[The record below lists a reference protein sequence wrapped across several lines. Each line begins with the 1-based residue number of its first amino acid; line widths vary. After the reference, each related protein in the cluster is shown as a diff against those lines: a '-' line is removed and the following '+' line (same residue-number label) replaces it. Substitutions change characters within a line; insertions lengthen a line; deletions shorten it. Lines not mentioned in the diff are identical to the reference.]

1 LQFLDAL
8 LCLMVVVQRHFR
20 GHHSMKHQPC
30 YHRLWQVHPVSAWIL
45 TQIWAVVMFTPIIL
59 LASSVRVFAP
69 AVFSR
74 LCLWLPNITE
84 SCPENYHR
92 KLRTQICCMIL
103 GWNLGQI
110 VIYSSTPTPSRAVE
124 FSGEKS
130 QQLVNAIHGEGDG
143 DGPILC
149 ECTHK
154 VMTALICDM
163 FDLVYSR
170 TDSILTSNCYCGVF
184 SAISYMYVFTLDSW
198 VAAVFEQALQE
209 DKTSGRL
216 EW

>member
-1 LQFLDAL
+1 
-8 LCLMVVVQRHFR
+8 
-20 GHHSMKHQPC
+20 
-30 YHRLWQVHPVSAWIL
+30 
-45 TQIWAVVMFTPIIL
+45 MFTPIIL
-59 LASSVRVFAP
+59 LSSSVRVFAP

-74 LCLWLPNITE
+74 LCLWLPNITD
-84 SCPENYHR
+84 SRPCYKTCNR

-130 QQLVNAIHGEGDG
+130 QQLVNTIHGEGDG

-154 VMTALICDM
+154 VMTGLICVM

-170 TDSILTSNCYCGVF
+170 TDSILTSKLLLWSFLCNLIHVCFHTGFLSGSCLWASSPGRQNIWKIRMIDTSPWMVF
-184 SAISYMYVFTLDSW
+184 FTYRY
-198 VAAVFEQALQE
+198 Q
-209 DKTSGRL
+209 
-216 EW
+216 